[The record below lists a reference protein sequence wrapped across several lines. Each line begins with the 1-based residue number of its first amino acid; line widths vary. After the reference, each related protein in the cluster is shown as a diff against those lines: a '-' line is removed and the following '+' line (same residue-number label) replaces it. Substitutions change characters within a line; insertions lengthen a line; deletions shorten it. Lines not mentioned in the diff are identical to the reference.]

1 MLNTKGII
9 RPKFISAHRICHEQ
23 LVEIFHR
30 FDSMKHSTVAPK
42 AFTEQGLYMLATIL
56 KSPLATQTTIAI
68 IETFTKLRTLSRSI
82 AQANNDGAL
91 TLEEQK
97 NLQKMMTEVLSKNPL
112 PLQIQKMTF
121 SVNLGIVKISVETTR

>member
-9 RPKFISAHRICHEQ
+9 RPKFISAHRSCHEQ

-68 IETFTKLRTLSRSI
+68 IETFTKIRTLSRNI